1 MNISVRQESVL
12 RIIVEEYAYTTEP
25 ISSKEIIHK
34 YMPDLSSATIRNEM
48 AHLEKLGLLEKTHT
62 SSGRIPSI
70 KGYKYYESHIL
81 KPKISTNIKHKLEKI
96 FAQRDISIDS
106 VIDQSV
112 SIINESL
119 KLPSVT
125 TTEKSN
131 ELLKRFD
138 LIQIDQN
145 TALIL
150 LVTSSGTINKNTIH
164 LNDNKQLDDISICVR
179 IFNDRLIDTA
189 IKDVPKKIDS
199 IREIIRS
206 AVHEYEFCIRQIIEK
221 IFDFNKM
228 PPETKVHGAK

>member
-1 MNISVRQESVL
+1 MDISIRQQDIL
-12 RIIVEEYAYTTEP
+12 RIIVEEYAYTTLP
-25 ISSKEIIHK
+25 ISSKEIISK

-48 AHLEKLGLLEKTHT
+48 AYLEKIGLLEKTHT

-70 KGYKYYESHIL
+70 DGYKYYESNIL
-81 KPKISTNIKHKLEKI
+81 KPKLSANIKHKLEKI
-96 FAQRDISIDS
+96 FAQRDVSIDG

-119 KLPSVT
+119 KLPSVV
-125 TTEKSN
+125 TTEQNN

-138 LIQIDQN
+138 LIQIDSH

-150 LVTSSGTINKNTIH
+150 LVTSSGAVNKTTIH
-164 LNDNKQLDDISICVR
+164 LNDNKQLDDISICIR
-179 IFNDRLIDTA
+179 IFNDRLVDTA
-189 IKDVPKKIDS
+189 IKDVSQKIGS
-199 IREIIRS
+199 IKEIIRS

-228 PPETKVHGAK
+228 PPETKVHGMK